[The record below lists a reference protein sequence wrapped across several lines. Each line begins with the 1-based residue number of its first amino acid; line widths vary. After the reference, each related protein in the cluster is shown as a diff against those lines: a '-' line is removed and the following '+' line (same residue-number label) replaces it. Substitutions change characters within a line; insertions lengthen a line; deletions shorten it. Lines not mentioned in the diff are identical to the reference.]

1 VQTGLAD
8 KVVIVTAATANI
20 GRGIALA
27 FAAEGARV
35 VIVGRAWS
43 PIPWPPSTGS
53 NEQRQPVYLA
63 SDQAGFVTGHTLQVD
78 GGVGLV

>member
-1 VQTGLAD
+1 
-8 KVVIVTAATANI
+8 
-20 GRGIALA
+20 
-27 FAAEGARV
+27 V